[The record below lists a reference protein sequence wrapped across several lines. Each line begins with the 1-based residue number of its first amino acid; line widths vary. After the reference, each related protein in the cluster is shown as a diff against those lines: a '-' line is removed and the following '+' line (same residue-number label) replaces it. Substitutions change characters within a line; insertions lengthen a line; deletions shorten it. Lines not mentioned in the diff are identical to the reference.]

1 MARYGGTIPTNKCS
15 CVQCRWEAAIPSIK
29 INKQYNCDH
38 TNIITGTIAEPGRT
52 VSREECTKCQ
62 ASRPIITITADAP
75 TLEQARVWI
84 SECVWADVDGPDIP
98 RLSDR
103 QVYAGINRHY
113 AGGWAQF
120 VSDGE

>member
-1 MARYGGTIPTNKCS
+1 MESNTLAR
-15 CVQCRWEAAIPSIK
+15 
-29 INKQYNCDH
+29 KQYNCNH
-38 TNIITGTIAEPGRT
+38 TNIITGTISEPGRN

-75 TLEQARVWI
+75 TLEQARVWV

>member
-1 MARYGGTIPTNKCS
+1 MESNTLAK
-15 CVQCRWEAAIPSIK
+15 
-29 INKQYNCDH
+29 KQYNCNH
-38 TNIITGTIAEPGRT
+38 TNIITGTISEPGRT

-120 VSDGE
+120 VKDGE

>member
-1 MARYGGTIPTNKCS
+1 MLKMILIDTEHAYSCTNCKATIRCS
-15 CVQCRWEAAIPSIK
+15 HDWAYETWACKPDCGPCSQLFYPYLGR
-29 INKQYNCDH
+29 
-38 TNIITGTIAEPGRT
+38 TNIRLVGPPMLGAIYNRRLTPA
-52 VSREECTKCQ
+52 
-62 ASRPIITITADAP
+62 
-75 TLEQARVWI
+75 LEQARVWI

>member
-1 MARYGGTIPTNKCS
+1 M
-15 CVQCRWEAAIPSIK
+15 K
-29 INKQYNCDH
+29 ILKMD
-38 TNIITGTIAEPGRT
+38 
-52 VSREECTKCQ
+52 
-62 ASRPIITITADAP
+62 